1 MTVSCSLCDF
11 DGTNHL
17 FESRDRVH
25 GLPGV
30 FSINRCTRCSAV
42 FIHPWL
48 TDEQLSTYY
57 PEHYGRYRHSRSL
70 ERKSYAGIRRF
81 ILENYYHYPPL
92 NGKNTSVPKKWA
104 AFLLSFVMARGAI
117 PYRGEGRF
125 LDVGCAGG
133 SYLYRLRQWG
143 WNVIGVEP
151 SAVGAEQARSLGLDV
166 RQGQVE
172 DAGFPDGF
180 FDVARLNHVLEH
192 LTGPKRTLREI
203 HRILKSDGILYLT
216 LPNTGSLNFWLFQEN
231 WYGLD
236 PPRHVISYCPRT
248 LGFLCSATGFEI
260 AEISFQSGAFNFVRS
275 VKYLLEDK
283 GRHRLGWLHRIDW
296 PRNKPI
302 RRVLK
307 PFFYLVDLLRIGDV
321 MVATLRKE
329 RSNGS

>member
-1 MTVSCSLCDF
+1 MTVPCPLCDF
-11 DGTNHL
+11 DGTNRL

-30 FSINRCTRCSAV
+30 FSIYRCARCSAV

-48 TDEQLSTYY
+48 TDDELAAYY
-57 PEHYGRYRHSRSL
+57 PDHYGRYRHSKSL
-70 ERKSYAGIRRF
+70 EKKSYTGIRRF
-81 ILENYYHYPPL
+81 ILENYYRYPSL
-92 NGKNTSVPKKWA
+92 NGENSSVPKKWA
-104 AFLLSFVMARGAI
+104 AFLLSFMMAKGAV
-117 PYRGEGRF
+117 PYRGEGKF
-125 LDVGCAGG
+125 LDVGCGGG
-133 SYLYRLRQWG
+133 SYLYRLKQWG
-143 WNVIGVEP
+143 WKVYGVEP
-151 SAVGAEQARSLGLDV
+151 SATGTEQSRSLGLSV
-166 RQGQVE
+166 HQGQVE
-172 DAGFPDGF
+172 DAGFSDGF
-180 FDVARLNHVLEH
+180 FDVVRLNHVLEH
-192 LTGPKRTLREI
+192 LTDPKKTLREI
-203 HRILKSDGILYLT
+203 YRILKSDGVLYLT

-248 LGFLCSATGFEI
+248 LGFLCSVTEFEI

-329 RSNGS
+329 RSTGS